1 MSKEKGVLG
10 RGLAAILGNNTTDII
25 DSSKNKKTN
34 ESSVNLANTHEILI
48 SQIVTNPFQPRM
60 EFNHERLNE
69 LAISIEKLGII
80 QPITVRKMQ
89 EKEFQLIS
97 GERRLRAAKIAGLNK
112 IPSFIRIANDQ
123 EMLEMALVE
132 NIQRENLNP
141 IEVALSYERLIQ
153 EIKLT
158 QEECSERVGKKRST
172 VANFLRLLKLPE
184 EIQKGLIHGLISNGH
199 ARALLSI
206 ESSTSKINLYHDI
219 MANGYSVREV
229 EQLAK
234 EFSRKIYKQ
243 ISKAEKIKDHI
254 PFSQQKIIYDLS
266 QQFHSDI
273 ELKQNKKGNGKL
285 IIPFE
290 DEEGLQE
297 IIRIL
302 KK

>member
-1 MSKEKGVLG
+1 MTKEKGVLG
-10 RGLAAILGNNTTDII
+10 RGLAAILGNTTTNIKN
-25 DSSKNKKTN
+25 SSKDKEMN
-34 ESSVNLANTHEILI
+34 ESSVSLANTHEIFI
-48 SQIVTNPFQPRM
+48 SQIVTNPFQPRI

-69 LAISIEKLGII
+69 LAMSIEKLGII
-80 QPITVRKMQ
+80 QPITVRKMKG
-89 EKEFQLIS
+89 EEFQLIS

-172 VANFLRLLKLPE
+172 VTNFLRLLKLPE

-206 ESSTSKINLYHDI
+206 ESNNSKINLYHDI
-219 MANGYSVREV
+219 IADGYSVREV

-234 EFSRKIYKQ
+234 EFSNKTYKR
-243 ISKAEKIKDHI
+243 ISKAKKIKASI
-254 PFSQQKIIYDLS
+254 PFSQQKIMYDLS
-266 QQFHSDI
+266 KKFHSNI
-273 ELKQNKKGNGKL
+273 ELKQNKTGNGKL
-285 IIPFE
+285 IIHFK

-297 IIRIL
+297 IIKTL
-302 KK
+302 KQ